1 MIALDASALLAL
13 LFAEPGHEVV
23 GQQLGRACM
32 STVNLA
38 EVLGRYQREG
48 QDPHQLLARLQESPL
63 EFVPFTAQAAALC
76 ASLIPAT
83 QPSGLS
89 LGDRA
94 CLALGQLR
102 QIPVLTADRVWTQ
115 LNVDVEIRLIR

>member
-1 MIALDASALLAL
+1 VDASALLAL
-13 LFAEPGHEVV
+13 LFAEPGHELV
-23 GQQLGRACM
+23 GQHLSRACI

-38 EVLGRYQREG
+38 EVLGRYRREG
-48 QDPHQLLARLQESPL
+48 QDSDQLLARLQESPL
-63 EFVPFTAQAAALC
+63 ELVPFTSQAAALC
-76 ASLIPAT
+76 ANLVPVT
-83 QPSGLS
+83 QSAGLS

-115 LNVDVEIRLIR
+115 LNVGVEVRLIR